1 MGRELTTITQG
12 NAMKLSNLSPK
23 HRTGIAF
30 GAAMGVSHTAFR
42 AFTSNFGP
50 ITGLALGLLFT
61 FAVTYAIYWAM
72 GLPLKKTA
80 EPS

>member
-1 MGRELTTITQG
+1 M
-12 NAMKLSNLSPK
+12 NLSNLSPK
-23 HRTGIAF
+23 YRTAIAF

-50 ITGLALGLLFT
+50 ITGLAFGLLFT
-61 FAVTYAIYWAM
+61 VVVTYAIYWAM
-72 GLPLKKTA
+72 GLTLKKTA